1 MYRNGPAQPTQEQE
15 FMDDRYAAP
24 PPLFISRADVGR
36 AVTFPEAVGRLEG
49 FLLEG
54 FDPERDGLRSRLDTQ
69 RGQLLQMPST
79 SGDYTGT
86 KLLTISPDNAAA
98 GAPVIQGLYALF
110 GGPDQRPL
118 AVIDG
123 AALTNLRTPAVSAM
137 GALRLAPAG
146 PKRLLVFGTGP
157 QAWEHLRAFNSVFDL
172 TSAGIVGRNPESAAR
187 LAARACDMGLDTSV
201 AGTDAVADAD
211 IIVCCTGAAEPLFD
225 GSLVKETAVV
235 VAIGSHEPNRREL
248 DDCLMSRASI
258 YVESLSSSQREA
270 GDVLKALASGAIAG
284 PERLN
289 TLTDLVRGRKPR
301 PAGRPAVFKTTG
313 MPWQDLALAA
323 AVYEIY
329 SAGAS
334 GSASAWGLPRVRE
347 EPPIP

>member
-1 MYRNGPAQPTQEQE
+1 
-15 FMDDRYAAP
+15 MDDHSAAP
-24 PPLFISRADVGR
+24 PPLFISGAAVRR
-36 AVTFPEAVGRLEG
+36 AVRFPEAVGRLEG
-49 FLLEG
+49 FLLDG

-79 SGDYTGT
+79 SGGYTGT

-98 GAPVIQGLYALF
+98 GTPVIQGLYVLF

-123 AALTNLRTPAVSAM
+123 AALTNLRTPAVSAL

-157 QAWEHLRAFNSVFDL
+157 QAWEHLQAFNSVFDL
-172 TSAGIVGRNPESAAR
+172 TTAGVVGRNAESTAR
-187 LAARACDMGLDTSV
+187 LVARACDTGLDTSV
-201 AGTDAVADAD
+201 AGADDVAGAD
-211 IIVCCTGAAEPLFD
+211 LVVCCTGAAEPLFD
-225 GSLVKETAVV
+225 GSHVKETAVV
-235 VAIGSHEPNRREL
+235 VAIGSHEPDSREL
-248 DDCLMSRASI
+248 DDILMSRASI

-270 GDVLKALASGAIAG
+270 GDVVQALASGAIAG

-289 TLTDLVRGRKPR
+289 TLTDLVHGRKPR
-301 PAGRPAVFKTTG
+301 PAGKPAVFKTTG

-323 AVYEIY
+323 AVYENHA
-329 SAGAS
+329 AGAS
-334 GSASAWGLPRVRE
+334 GSASTGAAGDK
-347 EPPIP
+347 

>member
-1 MYRNGPAQPTQEQE
+1 MYRDRPADTTQEQE
-15 FMDDRYAAP
+15 SMDDDYAAA
-24 PPLFISRADVGR
+24 PPLFISSADVGR

-49 FLLEG
+49 LLLDG

-69 RGQLLQMPST
+69 RGQLLQMPAT
-79 SGDYTGT
+79 SADYTGT

-123 AALTNLRTPAVSAM
+123 AALTNLRTPAVSAL
-137 GALRLAPAG
+137 GALRLAPMG
-146 PKRLLVFGTGP
+146 PKRLLVFGTGA
-157 QAWEHLRAFNSVFDL
+157 QAWEHLKAFNSVFDL
-172 TSAGIVGRNPESAAR
+172 TSAGIVGRNPESAAQ
-187 LAARACDMGLDTSV
+187 LAVRACDMGLDTSA
-201 AGTDAVADAD
+201 AGADDVADAD

-235 VAIGSHEPNRREL
+235 VAIGSHEPDSREL
-248 DDCLMSRASI
+248 DDTLMSRASI

-270 GDVLKALASGAIAG
+270 GDVIQALASGAIAG

-289 TLTDLVRGRKPR
+289 TLTDLVHGRKPR
-301 PAGRPAVFKTTG
+301 PVGQPAVFKTTG

-323 AVYEIY
+323 AVYE
-329 SAGAS
+329 SFS
-334 GSASAWGLPRVRE
+334 QDFDGSASAWGGQR
-347 EPPIP
+347 

>member
-1 MYRNGPAQPTQEQE
+1 
-15 FMDDRYAAP
+15 MDDLYAAP
-24 PPLFISRADVGR
+24 PPIFISSADVGR
-36 AVTFPEAVGRLEG
+36 ALTLPEAVGRLEG
-49 FLLEG
+49 FLLDG

-86 KLLTISPDNAAA
+86 KLLTLTPDNAAA

-110 GGPDQRPL
+110 GGRDQRPL

-123 AALTNLRTPAVSAM
+123 AALTNLRTPAVSAL

-157 QAWEHLRAFNSVFDL
+157 QAWEHLKAFNSVFDL
-172 TSAGIVGRNPESAAR
+172 TSAGISGRNAESAAR

-201 AGTDAVADAD
+201 VGANAVADAD
-211 IIVCCTGAAEPLFD
+211 IIVCCTGATEPLFD
-225 GSLVKETAVV
+225 GSIVRETAVV
-235 VAIGSHEPNRREL
+235 VAIGSHEPDSRDL
-248 DDCLMSRASI
+248 DDTLMSRAGI
-258 YVESLSSSQREA
+258 YVESLSSSQGEA
-270 GDVLKALASGAIAG
+270 GDVVLAMASGALAG
-284 PERLN
+284 PESLN

-301 PAGRPAVFKTTG
+301 PAGKPAVFKTTG

-329 SAGAS
+329 
-334 GSASAWGLPRVRE
+334 L
-347 EPPIP
+347 

>member
-1 MYRNGPAQPTQEQE
+1 
-15 FMDDRYAAP
+15 MDDHYAAP
-24 PPLFISRADVGR
+24 PPLFIRSADVRR
-36 AVTFPEAVGRLEG
+36 AITFPEAVGRLEG
-49 FLLEG
+49 FLLDG

-79 SGDYTGT
+79 SGDYTGA

-110 GGPDQRPL
+110 GGPNQRPL

-123 AALTNLRTPAVSAM
+123 AALTNLRTPAVSAL

-146 PKRLLVFGTGP
+146 AKRLLVFGTGP
-157 QAWEHLRAFNSVFDL
+157 QAWEHLQAFDNVFDL
-172 TSAGIVGRNPESAAR
+172 ASAGIVGRNPESVAR
-187 LAARACDMGLDTSV
+187 LAASACEMGLDTSV

-225 GSLVKETAVV
+225 GSLVKETFVV
-235 VAIGSHEPNRREL
+235 VGIGSHEPNSREL
-248 DDCLMSRASI
+248 DDNLMSRASI

-270 GDVLKALASGAIAG
+270 GDIVQALASGAIARA
-284 PERLN
+284 ERLN
-289 TLTDLVRGRKPR
+289 PLTDLVRGRRPR
-301 PAGRPAVFKTTG
+301 PADKPAVFKTTG
-313 MPWQDLALAA
+313 MPWQDLTLAA

-334 GSASAWGLPRVRE
+334 GSASGWGLPGVRV